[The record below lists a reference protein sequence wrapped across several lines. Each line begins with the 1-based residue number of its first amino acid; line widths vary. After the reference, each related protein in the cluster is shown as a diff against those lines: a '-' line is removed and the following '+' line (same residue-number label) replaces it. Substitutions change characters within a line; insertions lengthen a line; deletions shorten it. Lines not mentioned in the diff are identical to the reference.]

1 VDIDKIVIS
10 KIFKLM
16 DEKNISQRQLAK
28 DAKINYQNLNRLIKG
43 HRSIVKSDILP
54 DLAKALGVTTEFL
67 KSVNMSD
74 KTDLFATEKP
84 QESKTE
90 LLGQIMVNLNALNED
105 QLRSV
110 LGFTETALRPS
121 SGVLDNL
128 ANPVKLT
135 K

>member
-1 VDIDKIVIS
+1 MDIDKIVIS